1 MKRITILMMLLIA
14 LVMSSCGKESKEKVM
29 ESASEVDCQV
39 FWRDISDN
47 RALSDE
53 KYMNKNLKMTMSVS
67 DIASDYVEM
76 YKGSMKVYLPKDNL
90 VNLNDGDVIT
100 FAGKLVSIEEEKL
113 DFGSRTCVT
122 FKPAYLV
129 DDVYEITGRITWD
142 RVDDK
147 GRQYFLLENTTV
159 NNSALSCEEV
169 SVFLPEEISDEFVIG
184 DEITVLGKLSSE
196 GDLGVI
202 VADYYM
208 YEAALKE

>member
-1 MKRITILMMLLIA
+1 M
-14 LVMSSCGKESKEKVM
+14 
-29 ESASEVDCQV
+29 
-39 FWRDISDN
+39 
-47 RALSDE
+47 
-53 KYMNKNLKMTMSVS
+53 
-67 DIASDYVEM
+67 
-76 YKGSMKVYLPKDNL
+76 
-90 VNLNDGDVIT
+90 
-100 FAGKLVSIEEEKL
+100 
-113 DFGSRTCVT
+113 T

-159 NNSALSCEEV
+159 NNTALSCEKV
-169 SVFLPEEISDEFVIG
+169 SIFLPEEISDEFVIG